1 MSNSNSQT
9 SSNPSRVMLG
19 DAIQAHLGE
28 QLRALYG
35 DPSDDRMPLSLRRLA
50 DRVAQVIRAHTEP
63 VDQAFVDGIMA
74 ALPHLRAFAI
84 SLAKN
89 VDRAEDLVQDTVLK
103 AIGKQESFEAGTNIQ
118 AWLFT
123 ILRNAFF
130 SIRRK
135 TQREVED
142 SDGSLAATLV
152 CIPDQE
158 DRIAF
163 QDLEAALAKLP
174 QDQRE
179 AVLLV
184 GMEGMQYEEAASAL
198 GIKVGTVKSRR
209 QPRTQPPGR
218 ASPPRPGRPRWSSHH
233 QPRGALT
240 GSSDGRSPGNA
251 GPLMNVALSR
261 ARFAQARRHGQPR
274 KESTGIPGRIQ
285 VTQAVCERLAGHFAF
300 EARGPSKARSRAGAR
315 ARATA
320 GATAGA
326 GVCCRR
332 GSSFDSARERRRGH
346 PRVAASITV
355 SSRSMARAPSAM
367 VGMSDVPR
375 AARTESPSSA

>member
-1 MSNSNSQT
+1 MSEPNSQT
-9 SSNPSRVMLG
+9 TSSPTRVML
-19 DAIQAHLGE
+19 DEAIQAHLGE

-198 GIKVGTVKSRR
+198 GIKVGTVKSRV
-209 QPRTQPPGR
+209 
-218 ASPPRPGRPRWSSHH
+218 
-233 QPRGALT
+233 
-240 GSSDGRSPGNA
+240 N
-251 GPLMNVALSR
+251 R
-261 ARFAQARRHGQPR
+261 ARN
-274 KESTGIPGRIQ
+274 
-285 VTQAVCERLAGHFAF
+285 RLAELLHLDPDDLGGHRIGNR
-300 EARGPSKARSRAGAR
+300 EA
-315 ARATA
+315 
-320 GATAGA
+320 
-326 GVCCRR
+326 
-332 GSSFDSARERRRGH
+332 
-346 PRVAASITV
+346 I
-355 SSRSMARAPSAM
+355 
-367 VGMSDVPR
+367 
-375 AARTESPSSA
+375 